1 MPSGNF
7 GKDGKSRNLKQDEIN
22 EVQKVFQQA
31 DTRLFTIYDFSS
43 SASKP
48 EGETYDDGK
57 LLYEKYGKE
66 EKGVTKPIGDT
77 KVSCPPRQKCIYST
91 VIVFPKHKL
100 NKTKGIQITLPPTA
114 NRTEETKVI
123 FNCRAKSLLDS
134 LTARVKESDK

>member
-1 MPSGNF
+1 M
-7 GKDGKSRNLKQDEIN
+7 EILP
-22 EVQKVFQQA
+22 EKA
-31 DTRLFTIYDFSS
+31 DTQLIAFNDYSS
-43 SASKP
+43 SASIPK
-48 EGETYDDGK
+48 GEPYGDGK
-57 LLYEKYGKE
+57 RLYEKYGKE
-66 EKGVTKPIGDT
+66 EKGVTKPLGET

-100 NKTKGIQITLPPTA
+100 NKTKGIQITLPPPA